1 MIIGMLA
8 VNPIAEEVPVRADS
22 GGTRRDGSG
31 RNVAFP
37 VVDVFAGPGGLGEGF
52 ALSSDENGKP
62 CFNSVVSIERD
73 IFSHQTLLL
82 RHFVRQFP
90 EGEAPDDYYTFL
102 KGGMTREEL
111 YGLHPQAHAHAAA
124 SALCISLG
132 PESHTEV
139 KKIIR
144 DRIGESRRWALVGGP
159 PCQAYSLVGRSR
171 MMGRTDFAQDERH
184 TLYLEYLRIIVDHRP
199 PVFVMEN
206 VKGLLSA
213 TIDGKSAIT
222 RIVRDLSHPG
232 TAIPGTPDDLSY
244 KLYSLTEQ
252 DMAEEDVDPRL
263 FVVRAEEYGIPQ
275 ARHRMFIVGIRGDLK
290 VRPGSLKKMIA
301 PTVQETIGS
310 LPSIRSG
317 LSKAKDSPNAWLSE
331 LRAISNMNVRR
342 QLNGAAYAG
351 DIAKALD
358 FDNLIEVSSP
368 RAISSSQYDM
378 RKPAHDVLRSLY
390 DSRLSVLTAH
400 EARSHMASDLR
411 RYLYAATFAEKTGR
425 SPKLADFP
433 TVLLPDH
440 KNVEEGRTGK
450 MFSDRFRV
458 QVAGQVSTTITSHIS
473 KDGHYFIHYDPA
485 QCRSLTVREAA
496 RLQTF
501 PDNYFFAGPRTEQY
515 HQVGNAVPPQ
525 LAKQIADIVVEVLR
539 AVPDD
544 K

>member
-1 MIIGMLA
+1 MLA
-8 VNPIAEEVPVRADS
+8 VDPIIKEFPARADT
-22 GGTRRDGSG
+22 GAVQRDRPWRSA
-31 RNVAFP
+31 AFP

-52 ALSSDENGKP
+52 ALSSDEKGKP
-62 CFNSVVSIERD
+62 YFNSVVSIERD

-82 RHFVRQFP
+82 RHFIRQFP
-90 EGEAPDDYYTFL
+90 EGEAPDDFYTFL
-102 KGGMTREEL
+102 KGGMTREEM
-111 YGLHPQAHAHAAA
+111 YRLHPEAHAHAAS
-124 SALCISLG
+124 SALRISLG
-132 PESHTEV
+132 PESHAEV

-144 DRIGESRRWALVGGP
+144 KRVGNSRRWALVGGP

-171 MMGRTDFAQDERH
+171 MMGRKDFAEDERH

-213 TIDGKSAIT
+213 TIDGKSAIS
-222 RIVRDLSHPG
+222 RIVRDLSHPE
-232 TAIPGTPDDLSY
+232 TAIPGASSDFSY

-252 DMAEEDVDPRL
+252 EMAEQDVDPRL
-263 FVVRAEEYGIPQ
+263 FVVRAEEFGIPQ
-275 ARHRMFIVGIRGDLK
+275 ARHRMFIVGIRSDLK
-290 VRPGSLKKMIA
+290 VRPGLLKRMTA
-301 PTVQETIGS
+301 PTVQEAIGS

-317 LSKAKDSPNAWLSE
+317 LSKTKDSPAAWLSE
-331 LRAISNMNVRR
+331 LRAISSMNVRR

-351 DIAKALD
+351 NVARALD
-358 FDNLIEVSSP
+358 FHNLIEVSSP
-368 RAISSSQYDM
+368 RAISSARYVM
-378 RKPAHDVLRSLY
+378 RKPVHEVLRSLY
-390 DSRLSVLTAH
+390 DDRLSVLTAH

-411 RYLYAATFAEKTGR
+411 RYLYAATFAKETGR

-433 TVLLPDH
+433 TSLLPEH

-458 QVAGQVSTTITSHIS
+458 QLADHVSTTITSHIS

-501 PDNYFFAGPRTEQY
+501 PDNYFFAGPRTKQY

-525 LAKQIADIVVEVLR
+525 LARQIADIVAEVLN
-539 AVPDD
+539 AIPDD
-544 K
+544 E

>member
-1 MIIGMLA
+1 MLA
-8 VNPIAEEVPVRADS
+8 IEPISEKFPARADS
-22 GGTRRDGSG
+22 IMDQLCPSWLGA
-31 RNVAFP
+31 AFP
-37 VVDVFAGPGGLGEGF
+37 IVDVFAGPGGLGEGF
-52 ALSSDENGKP
+52 SLSSNEKGRP
-62 CFNSVVSIERD
+62 CFKSVVSIERD

-82 RHFVRQFP
+82 RHFIRQFR
-90 EGEAPDDYYTFL
+90 EGEAPDEYYTFL
-102 KGGMTREEL
+102 KGGMTCEEM
-111 YGLHPQAHAHAAA
+111 YRLHPEAYAHAAS
-124 SALCISLG
+124 SALRISLG
-132 PESHTEV
+132 PESRTEV

-144 DRIGESRRWALVGGP
+144 NRVGSSRRWALVGGP

-171 MMGRTDFAQDERH
+171 MMGRKDFAEDERH
-184 TLYLEYLRIIVDHRP
+184 TLYLEYLQIIVDHRP

-206 VKGLLSA
+206 VKGLLST
-213 TIDGKSAIT
+213 TINGKSAIT

-252 DMAEEDVDPRL
+252 DMAEGDVDPRL
-263 FVVRAEEYGIPQ
+263 FVIRAEEYGIPQ

-317 LSKAKDSPNAWLSE
+317 LSKTKDSPTAWLSE
-331 LRAISNMNVRR
+331 LQAISTMNIRR
-342 QLNGAAYAG
+342 QLNGAVYAG

-358 FDNLIEVSSP
+358 SRNLTKVSSP
-368 RAISSSQYDM
+368 RGISSSRYIM
-378 RKPAHDVLRSLY
+378 RKPAHNVLRSLY

-433 TVLLPDH
+433 TSLLPDH
-440 KNVEEGRTGK
+440 KNVEEGRSGK

-458 QVAGQVSTTITSHIS
+458 QLADHAATTITSHIS
-473 KDGHYFIHYDPA
+473 KDGHYFIH
-485 QCRSLTVREAA
+485 
-496 RLQTF
+496 
-501 PDNYFFAGPRTEQY
+501 
-515 HQVGNAVPPQ
+515 
-525 LAKQIADIVVEVLR
+525 
-539 AVPDD
+539 
-544 K
+544 

>member
-1 MIIGMLA
+1 MT
-8 VNPIAEEVPVRADS
+8 VRAGANKVKRGQS
-22 GGTRRDGSG
+22 RCSAT
-31 RNVAFP
+31 FP
-37 VVDVFAGPGGLGEGF
+37 VVDLFAGPGGLGEGF
-52 ALSSDENGKP
+52 ALSSDQKGKP

-82 RHFVRQFP
+82 RHFIRQFP
-90 EGEAPDDYYTFL
+90 EGEAPEEYYNFL
-102 KGGMTREEL
+102 KGGVTREEL
-111 YGLHPQAHAHAAA
+111 YRTHPNAYAHAAA
-124 SALCISLG
+124 SALCVSLG
-132 PESHTEV
+132 PDTHADV
-139 KKIIR
+139 KKIIQ
-144 DRIGESRRWALVGGP
+144 DRVGGSRRWALVGGP

-232 TAIPGTPDDLSY
+232 TAIPGAPDDLTY

-252 DMAEEDVDPRL
+252 DMAEGDVDPRL

-290 VRPGSLKKMIA
+290 VRPGSLEKMVA
-301 PTVQETIGS
+301 PTVRETIGS
-310 LPSIRSG
+310 LPPIRSG
-317 LSKAKDSPNAWLSE
+317 LSKAKDSPAAWLSE
-331 LRAISNMNVRR
+331 LRAISSMNVRG
-342 QLNGAAYAG
+342 QLNGAVYAG
-351 DIAKALD
+351 DVAKALD
-358 FDNLIEVSSP
+358 FQKLIEVKSP
-368 RAISSSQYDM
+368 HQISSSRYNM
-378 RKPAHDVLRSLY
+378 RKPAHEVLRSLY
-390 DSRLSVLTAH
+390 DSRLPVLIAH

-411 RYLYAATFAEKTGR
+411 RYLYAATFAEKIGR

-433 TVLLPDH
+433 TSLLPDH
-440 KNVEEGRTGK
+440 KNVDEGRTGK

-458 QVAGQVSTTITSHIS
+458 QLAGNVSTTITSHIS

-525 LAKQIADIVVEVLR
+525 LARQIADIVAEVLH

-544 K
+544 R